1 MRISIGASAS
11 ATVDLQP
18 GWRVYDAHVDG
29 AVPGGVTTVVLR
41 PAGSRRPGG
50 IGGEGR
56 PLSVAVDA
64 VAFGPGDL
72 AGNRG
77 VWPVATSQGPA
88 LFVGDDS
95 GGRIVVRA
103 DDAIVRVPEESSNPR

>member
-1 MRISIGASAS
+1 M
-11 ATVDLQP
+11 
-18 GWRVYDAHVDG
+18 
-29 AVPGGVTTVVLR
+29 TTVVLR

-50 IGGEGR
+50 FGGEVR

-64 VAFGPGDL
+64 IAFGDGDL

-103 DDAIVRVPEESSNPR
+103 DDAIVKVPEESSNPR